1 MRPFEIALIG
11 FFGIAAIGALFFFS
25 SHKPD
30 VKPTDVAFGEK
41 VVIWG
46 TFNKLEMD
54 TFFEEL
60 SNNNKSFRA
69 VTYKQLD
76 KRAFGETLVNA
87 IAEGKGPDIVLIPN
101 SLLVTY
107 RSKLFPIPF
116 EEFSKRTFDDTYI
129 DGAEIFLRSD
139 GVYGVPIGV
148 DPLILYWNRD
158 ILSSSGI
165 STPPK
170 TWETLIGETTR
181 AINKFDSSSNFTQN
195 AIALG
200 QYSNVTNAK
209 NILAMLFFQVGSE
222 IVTETDSSYKVNLDE
237 VVDEGL
243 SPGVAALSFYSQF
256 SSPSK
261 DAYSWNRAKS
271 NDRAEFIGGKLA
283 FYLGMGSEQA
293 QLERDNANLNYDVAV
308 VPQGSGATIHRT
320 YGDFYALSILRSSK
334 NINGAKAAAYFLSE
348 TPQAKKISEMYSLS
362 PVRRSLLAE
371 NQTDPF
377 KSIMNQSALIAEGW
391 LDPDPQESSYVFRKM
406 IEDAQLRDAQLQLVV
421 RDAMERL
428 RSLF

>member
-243 SPGVAALSFYSQF
+243 SPG
-256 SSPSK
+256 
-261 DAYSWNRAKS
+261 
-271 NDRAEFIGGKLA
+271 
-283 FYLGMGSEQA
+283 
-293 QLERDNANLNYDVAV
+293 
-308 VPQGSGATIHRT
+308 
-320 YGDFYALSILRSSK
+320 
-334 NINGAKAAAYFLSE
+334 
-348 TPQAKKISEMYSLS
+348 
-362 PVRRSLLAE
+362 
-371 NQTDPF
+371 
-377 KSIMNQSALIAEGW
+377 
-391 LDPDPQESSYVFRKM
+391 
-406 IEDAQLRDAQLQLVV
+406 
-421 RDAMERL
+421 
-428 RSLF
+428 